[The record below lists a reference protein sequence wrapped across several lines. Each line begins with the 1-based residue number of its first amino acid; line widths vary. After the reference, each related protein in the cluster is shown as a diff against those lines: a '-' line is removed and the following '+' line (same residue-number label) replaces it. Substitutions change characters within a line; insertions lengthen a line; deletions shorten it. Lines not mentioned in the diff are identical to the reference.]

1 MQSCKIFKVTPGR
14 LGKENYVII
23 PSLTPGAADIPNA
36 VILHTTH
43 GAPHYGV
50 IIFFLLCHSVSIS
63 SAARSRTY
71 HNSVAVFLSRVIIL
85 SATRCPVGGAL
96 IATVISRH

>member
-1 MQSCKIFKVTPGR
+1 MHSNLCRKTKLHV
-14 LGKENYVII
+14 YVII

-43 GAPHYGV
+43 SAPHYGV
-50 IIFFLLCHSVSIS
+50 IIFFLLFHSVSIS

-85 SATRCPVGGAL
+85 SATSCPVGGAL